1 MSPFSPKI
9 ESATQYIQGPYLAG
23 HGDPNQNPTPRY
35 HVWWWNNFQMKHNDE
50 TWSHLPWLITW
61 NLRAAK
67 PMWHVPGSTSHTQI
81 QSISEK
87 DSPSSAPPK
96 NSSLEK
102 QRRWHNIVVDAYLLQ
117 MELRSGTHGTMIT
130 PFKKAAGGR
139 YWNPEMARFGM
150 VSYWVYH
157 KQPTPKP
164 SDLPILSHGQ
174 LIFPRFGKSS
184 HVLRHIQR
192 SPTWL
197 GRQDQFGNLILS
209 RRTCDFQK
217 KPRDWS
223 TFMVFLETCWKNSG
237 QFHQDDSNP
246 SSRKQCWIPAHTQMH
261 LSALH
266 LRLPHGDAHHDWHR
280 PHCDGPAVKGAGK
293 TAARLLS
300 GWYMLISSNNGLSS
314 WLNKESPWMW
324 T

>member
-9 ESATQYIQGPYLAG
+9 ESAAQYIQGPYLAG

-35 HVWWWNNFQMKHNDE
+35 HVWWWNHFQMKHNDE

-130 PFKKAAGGR
+130 PFKKGAGGR
-139 YWNPEMARFGM
+139 YWNPEMARLGM
-150 VSYWVYH
+150 VSYWGCLTNNYTKTIRFANSEPWPAHLSQVWEI
-157 KQPTPKP
+157 
-164 SDLPILSHGQ
+164 LP
-174 LIFPRFGKSS
+174 
-184 HVLRHIQR
+184 
-192 SPTWL
+192 
-197 GRQDQFGNLILS
+197 
-209 RRTCDFQK
+209 C
-217 KPRDWS
+217 
-223 TFMVFLETCWKNSG
+223 LETYAEV
-237 QFHQDDSNP
+237 P
-246 SSRKQCWIPAHTQMH
+246 H
-261 LSALH
+261 LAWE
-266 LRLPHGDAHHDWHR
+266 A
-280 PHCDGPAVKGAGK
+280 GPV
-293 TAARLLS
+293 
-300 GWYMLISSNNGLSS
+300 W
-314 WLNKESPWMW
+314 
-324 T
+324 